1 MSDKYCS
8 MKHFT
13 EEAVTKKKQ
22 NLTTNTTKT
31 VWISTV
37 LEESCCSTPQ
47 RKLSM
52 PSCPCHQPAWNI
64 ITNVTINKENQRQL
78 HSLIQPLITQR
89 QQYIWLTDPT

>member
-31 VWISTV
+31 V
-37 LEESCCSTPQ
+37 
-47 RKLSM
+47 
-52 PSCPCHQPAWNI
+52 
-64 ITNVTINKENQRQL
+64 
-78 HSLIQPLITQR
+78 
-89 QQYIWLTDPT
+89 